1 MTPSELDT
9 LADYVEGLLDGT
21 SEGDA
26 VADRIA
32 TDPTWA
38 DAYQQLAV
46 ANPEVTSA
54 LQGLADPPL
63 PAEIAAKIERVIAT
77 GREESAGPAPQPV
90 LRPVRRLEKRRAA
103 QIGGWAA
110 AAAVVALATVT
121 GVAAL
126 HSSQSSSSSTDV
138 AASGPQ
144 AARVS
149 GPMAPESVHRSG
161 FNYTTGEL
169 GPQARE
175 LLEPA
180 TKKAAPAPSLAS
192 PPVVPGAT
200 TASPPPVSNAPR
212 ATPPPP
218 APALSRL
225 TAPSALGACLAALKV
240 ADPLAVDYATFDGAP
255 AVVIVTPGPETTR
268 LTVLA
273 AGPNCG
279 LNGETD
285 QLARVDVAR

>member
-21 SEGDA
+21 AEGDA
-26 VADRIA
+26 VTARIA

-54 LQGLADPPL
+54 LQRLADPPL
-63 PAEIAAKIERVIAT
+63 PPEVAAKIELAMAIE
-77 GREESAGPAPQPV
+77 REESVRPSPQ
-90 LRPVRRLEKRRAA
+90 PVRRLKRRRSV

-110 AAAVVALATVT
+110 AAAVVALVTVT
-121 GVAAL
+121 AVAAL
-126 HSSQSSSSSTDV
+126 HSSQSSSSSSDS
-138 AASGPQ
+138 AASAPR

-149 GPMAPESVHRSG
+149 GSVAPESVRRSG
-161 FNYTTGEL
+161 FHYAASGL
-169 GPQARE
+169 GPQARK
-175 LLEPA
+175 LLEPTTEA
-180 TKKAAPAPSLAS
+180 APARSSASPKAAPAPNSTS
-192 PPVVPGAT
+192 PPA
-200 TASPPPVSNAPR
+200 ANFQVSS
-212 ATPPPP
+212 
-218 APALSRL
+218 ALARL
-225 TAPSALGACLAALKV
+225 AAPSALGSCLAALNV
-240 ADPLAVDYATFDGAP
+240 ANPLAVDYATFDGAP
-255 AVVIVTPGPETTR
+255 AVVIVTAGVDASR

-285 QLARVDVAR
+285 QLARVNVTR